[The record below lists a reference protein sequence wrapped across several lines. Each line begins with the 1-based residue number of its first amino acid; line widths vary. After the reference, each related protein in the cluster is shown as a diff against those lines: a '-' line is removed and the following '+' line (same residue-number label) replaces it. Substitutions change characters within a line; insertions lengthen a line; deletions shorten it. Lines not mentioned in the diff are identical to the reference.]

1 MTRIYL
7 KAQLNNVQYS
17 LQKGQT
23 SPLKTQRTQK
33 TDLFPGRKTRT
44 TSQFRSKSHGPRDAT
59 GICRDFQHGTST
71 QTQRDVQGTRFVM
84 QIAIEYYVNEDP
96 RKANHFQKKLTGL
109 LAHPYTLE
117 LIEKKPEMAKT
128 P

>member
-1 MTRIYL
+1 
-7 KAQLNNVQYS
+7 
-17 LQKGQT
+17 
-23 SPLKTQRTQK
+23 
-33 TDLFPGRKTRT
+33 
-44 TSQFRSKSHGPRDAT
+44 
-59 GICRDFQHGTST
+59 
-71 QTQRDVQGTRFVM
+71 M